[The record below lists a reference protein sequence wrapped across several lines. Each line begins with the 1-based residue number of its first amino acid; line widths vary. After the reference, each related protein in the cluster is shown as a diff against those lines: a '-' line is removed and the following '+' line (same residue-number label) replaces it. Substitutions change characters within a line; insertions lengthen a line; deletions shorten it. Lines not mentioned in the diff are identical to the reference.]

1 MVTEYLTKPP
11 RKYWVGV
18 SLASAFVLSG
28 IVATLGIIFR
38 PAAETTAQLGL
49 SPDLIFWLLL
59 GVAIV
64 GEVGGILGLV
74 LRRTWAT
81 SFFGLS
87 LLFTPLFYAYVLVK
101 GTGGSIIGPVIIT
114 ALHAALLW
122 FSIVAGRR
130 GWTLRGV

>member
-1 MVTEYLTKPP
+1 MAPEYLTKPP

-18 SLASAFVLSG
+18 SLASAVVLFG
-28 IVATLGIIFR
+28 IVATLGIILR
-38 PAAETTAQLGL
+38 PAAEIAAQLGL

-64 GEVGGILGLV
+64 GEVVGILGLV

-81 SFFGLS
+81 PFFGLS
-87 LLFTPLFYAYVLVK
+87 LILTPMFYAYVLVK
-101 GTGGSIIGPVIIT
+101 GSGGSIIGPGVIT
-114 ALHAALLW
+114 MLHAALLW

-130 GWTLRGV
+130 GWTHRGV

>member
-1 MVTEYLTKPP
+1 MTTPYLTKPP
-11 RKYWVGV
+11 RRYWVGV
-18 SLASAFVLSG
+18 SLSSAFVLFG

-38 PAAETTAQLGL
+38 PAAETVAQMGM
-49 SPDLIFWLLL
+49 SPDLIFWVLL

-81 SFFGLS
+81 PFFGLS
-87 LLFTPLFYAYVLVK
+87 LFFTPLFYGYVLAK
-101 GTGGSIIGPVIIT
+101 GAGGSIVGPVVIT

-130 GWTLRGV
+130 GWTHRGV